1 MDENEVVEVEEEI
14 DMSGWDDDYEVA
26 ESTTEEEDETP
37 PETEEEPEAEETE
50 TETKESETEEEAP
63 EADQPEE
70 KAKEEETKAEQE
82 KPEPK
87 AEAFTLKHLGEVK
100 EYTRDETVALAQKG
114 LDYDRIRTERDAL
127 KAEAP
132 KHKDHEAFLEEVAKS
147 AGVDVETLIED
158 IRTKA
163 LVDRESKA
171 GRPLTETAAREQI
184 QRERAARLKENE
196 PAPEAAPAEP
206 ETQKDSRD
214 EKKRAELQKFAMAH
228 PDVKGTDIPQEVW
241 QEYRESD
248 SSFEDIY
255 TRRVLYP
262 RLQKELEDLKKQKS
276 ADEQNAKNAARS
288 TGSRKSAGAG
298 RAQDPAF
305 AGWDD

>member
-1 MDENEVVEVEEEI
+1 MDEEKIVDVEEEI
-14 DMSGWDDDYEVA
+14 DMSGWDDDYEVDKP
-26 ESTTEEEDETP
+26 TTEEEDETP
-37 PETEEEPEAEETE
+37 PETEEEPEVEETE
-50 TETKESETEEEAP
+50 TETKATETEEEEP

-70 KAKEEETKAEQE
+70 KAKEEETEAEQE

-132 KHKDHEAFLEEVAKS
+132 KWKDHETFLEEVAKS
-147 AGVDVETLIED
+147 AGVDVDTLIED

-206 ETQKDSRD
+206 EAPKDNRD

-248 SSFEDIY
+248 STFEDIY

-276 ADEQNAKNAARS
+276 EAEQNAKNAARS

-298 RAQDPAF
+298 RAVDPAF